1 LRARAVAL
9 VEIRVF
15 WATSVNSLDEA
26 TWRSPPLGQTLVGWL
41 VLAKDGSWRMEQ
53 VRPEL
58 AAILHEI
65 ERALEAKLYYVAIA
79 VALSLPDI
87 CACLECDPDKP
98 IWATFEKYVAW
109 CDANL
114 SFKNLDG
121 ADLARLRGGVLHQ
134 GHFGHP
140 KSRFDRVIF
149 VGPES
154 PIKAHDVIMTVR
166 DDVSIGGT
174 KATELGLAGEIL
186 HMEVSQFCRAIM
198 DGAGKWVL
206 SKAGDP
212 FVERNLPNLVRYRP
226 NGLPPFSIGVPT
238 IA

>member
-1 LRARAVAL
+1 V
-9 VEIRVF
+9 I
-15 WATSVNSLDEA
+15 
-26 TWRSPPLGQTLVGWL
+26 GWL
-41 VLAKDGSWRMEQ
+41 VLARDGSWRVDQ

-65 ERALEAKLYYVAIA
+65 ERAIDAKLYYVAIA
-79 VALSLPDI
+79 VALSVPDI
-87 CACLECDPDKP
+87 CACLECNPDKP
-98 IWATFEKYVAW
+98 IWATFEKYAAW

-114 SFKNLDG
+114 EFRNLDG

-140 KSRFDRVIF
+140 KSKFNRVLFI
-149 VGPES
+149 GPES
-154 PIKAHDVIMTVR
+154 RIKAHDVINTVR
-166 DDVSIGGT
+166 DDVFIGGVS
-174 KATELGLAGEIL
+174 AIELRVAGQIL
-186 HMEVSQFCRAIM
+186 LLDVVQFCHTIM
-198 DGAGKWVL
+198 DGAKKWVI

-226 NGLPPFSIGVPT
+226 NGLPPFSVGVPT